1 MFGKRKE
8 NHEVQDPDVVK
19 EKQNFSKDDI
29 FRQLM
34 EEYTSSKRNLL
45 IKLRQKRITDAEFMD
60 DVDNTLHK
68 IDAVIDVKEQARTMF
83 YQYVFSYFRL
93 TSLIEDPE
101 ISDIHCIAYNKIRVK
116 KKGKRDAFQQYYD
129 TRRRTQCKRKPV
141 CAHKGRSRRIH
152 RR

>member
-1 MFGKRKE
+1 
-8 NHEVQDPDVVK
+8 
-19 EKQNFSKDDI
+19 
-29 FRQLM
+29 M

-116 KKGKRDAFQQYYD
+116 RKENVKGQTYNLHQTRSTENLLNVWQLRMELIFQILMLFKGLRMTKRIL
-129 TRRRTQCKRKPV
+129 
-141 CAHKGRSRRIH
+141 RIY
-152 RR
+152 

>member
-1 MFGKRKE
+1 
-8 NHEVQDPDVVK
+8 
-19 EKQNFSKDDI
+19 
-29 FRQLM
+29 
-34 EEYTSSKRNLL
+34 
-45 IKLRQKRITDAEFMD
+45 MD

-116 KKGKRDAFQQYYD
+116 RKENVKGQTYNLHQTRSTENLLNVWQLRMELIFQILMLFKGLRMTKRIL
-129 TRRRTQCKRKPV
+129 
-141 CAHKGRSRRIH
+141 RIY
-152 RR
+152 